1 MSKMRPLFPAALA
14 NVFWRAEIARQNG
27 ISTMTLSHA
36 SSVLQ
41 LAVSPAIIIS
51 ACGLLILSMS
61 NRLGRAIDRARQL
74 SRERVAGTDSR
85 KQNIDRQMRILIH
98 RCGLIRSSILFCSI
112 CILLTAILIL
122 ALFILTSVEADAG
135 LIVAVIFCGSIIS
148 LAVALVFFTCDVF
161 LALKAM
167 ETEIRGEE
175 EAG

>member
-1 MSKMRPLFPAALA
+1 M
-14 NVFWRAEIARQNG
+14 N
-27 ISTMTLSHA
+27 MTLSHA

-61 NRLGRAIDRARQL
+61 NRLGRAIDRARLL
-74 SRERVAGTDSR
+74 SRERHSASAAR
-85 KQNIDRQMRILIH
+85 RNNIDEQMKILLH
-98 RCGLIRSSILFCSI
+98 RCGLIRSSILSCSI

-122 ALFILTSVEADAG
+122 ALFILRSAEVDAG
-135 LIVAVIFCGSIIS
+135 LIIAVIFCGSIVSMGVS
-148 LAVALVFFTCDVF
+148 LIFFTCDVF

-175 EAG
+175 QAG

>member
-1 MSKMRPLFPAALA
+1 
-14 NVFWRAEIARQNG
+14 
-27 ISTMTLSHA
+27 MTLSHA
-36 SSVLQ
+36 SSILQ
-41 LAVSPAIIIS
+41 LSVSPAIIIS

-61 NRLGRAIDRARQL
+61 NRLGRAIDRARLL
-74 SRERVAGTDSR
+74 SRERAAGSEAR
-85 KQNIDRQMRILIH
+85 KRNIDQQMKILIH
-98 RCGLIRSSILFCSI
+98 RCGLIRSSILSCSI

-122 ALFILTSVEADAG
+122 VLFVLTSAEVDAG
-135 LIVAVIFCGSIIS
+135 LIVAVIFCASIIS

>member
-1 MSKMRPLFPAALA
+1 
-14 NVFWRAEIARQNG
+14 
-27 ISTMTLSHA
+27 MTLSHA
-36 SSVLQ
+36 SSILQ
-41 LAVSPAIIIS
+41 LSVSPAIIIS

-61 NRLGRAIDRARQL
+61 NRLGRAIDRARLL
-74 SRERVAGTDSR
+74 SRERAAGSKAR
-85 KQNIDRQMRILIH
+85 KRNIDQQMKILIH
-98 RCGLIRSSILFCSI
+98 RCGLIRSSILSCSI

-122 ALFILTSVEADAG
+122 VLFVLTSAEVDAG
-135 LIVAVIFCGSIIS
+135 LIVAVIFCASIIS

>member
-1 MSKMRPLFPAALA
+1 M
-14 NVFWRAEIARQNG
+14 N
-27 ISTMTLSHA
+27 MTLSHA

-61 NRLGRAIDRARQL
+61 NRLGRAIDRARL
-74 SRERVAGTDSR
+74 LARERHSAPQGR
-85 KQNIDRQMRILIH
+85 RNNIDEQMKILIH
-98 RCGLIRSSILFCSI
+98 RCGLIRSSILSCSI

-122 ALFILTSVEADAG
+122 ALFILRSAEVDAG
-135 LIVAVIFCGSIIS
+135 LIIAIIFCGSIVS
-148 LAVALVFFTCDVF
+148 MGVSLVFFTCDVF

-167 ETEIRGEE
+167 ETEIRLEE

>member
-1 MSKMRPLFPAALA
+1 
-14 NVFWRAEIARQNG
+14 
-27 ISTMTLSHA
+27 MTLSHA
-36 SSVLQ
+36 SSILQ
-41 LAVSPAIIIS
+41 LSVSPAIIIS

-61 NRLGRAIDRARQL
+61 NRLGRAIDRARLL
-74 SRERVAGTDSR
+74 SRERAAGSEAR
-85 KQNIDRQMRILIH
+85 KRNIDQQMKILIH
-98 RCGLIRSSILFCSI
+98 RCGMIRSSILSCSI

-122 ALFILTSVEADAG
+122 VLFVLTSAEVDAG
-135 LIVAVIFCGSIIS
+135 LIVAVIFCASIIS